1 MVSLIE
7 IENKLNL
14 IIGDRD
20 IQVGMCK
27 PMKNR
32 YYNINDEFL
41 VVEFKHDRH
50 IVFSND
56 MKSRELLS
64 GYVWFIQT
72 DGYACNNNVGLFHKN
87 YLNYA
92 DELVADH
99 INRLRYDNRFSNL
112 RVVTVRQN
120 CRNKT
125 KRTTNTSGKNGVS
138 FNPGMQAWVA
148 RIYNNN
154 NEQIKKSFSVSRYG
168 DEQAK
173 RLAIEQR
180 IAWQHEF
187 NYEGE

>member
-1 MVSLIE
+1 MVSLME

-14 IIGDRD
+14 IVGDRD
-20 IQVGMCK
+20 IQAGMCK

-99 INRLRYDNRFSNL
+99 ANRLRYDNRFSNL

-125 KRTTNTSGKNGVS
+125 KRITNTSGKNGVS
-138 FNPGMQAWVA
+138 FSPGMQAWVA

>member
-1 MVSLIE
+1 ME
-7 IENKLNL
+7 IENKLN
-14 IIGDRD
+14 IVVGDRD
-20 IQVGMCK
+20 IQGGMCK

-41 VVEFKHDRH
+41 VIEFKHDRH

-72 DGYACNNNVGLFHKN
+72 DGYAYNNNVGLFHKN

-120 CRNKT
+120 NRNKT
-125 KRTTNTSGKNGVS
+125 KRITNTSGKNGVS

-154 NEQIKKSFSVSRYG
+154 NEQIKKCFSVGRYG

-180 IAWQHEF
+180 LAWEREF
-187 NYEGE
+187 NYTGE